1 MLINKTS
8 TRYRDAYLK
17 KKNRNNNKKS
27 RHKQKRRRKENYQ
40 LSARKKF
47 LNDLLTSTVSQHY
60 VLHLKRVQGY
70 KFQGNRK
77 MLHF

>member
-27 RHKQKRRRKENYQ
+27 RHKQKRKRRKENHK
-40 LSARKKF
+40 LSARKKIY
-47 LNDLLTSTVSQHY
+47 LQ
-60 VLHLKRVQGY
+60 VLYRNIT
-70 KFQGNRK
+70 FCI
-77 MLHF
+77 

>member
-27 RHKQKRRRKENYQ
+27 RHKQKRKRRKENHK
-40 LSARKKF
+40 KKF
-47 LNDLLTSTVSQHY
+47 T
-60 VLHLKRVQGY
+60 Y
-70 KFQGNRK
+70 KYCIATLRFAFKTCPG
-77 MLHF
+77 L